1 MNDLKTLEHLA
12 PIADEMLA
20 GLHADENMKRRILM
34 AARQKAAPRRALR
47 TFAPALCCAAL
58 ALVCVGVIGLYG
70 GGDGAGDGTI
80 TIDTIAAGSKT
91 SDSGLIVADLGDGA
105 QVRAAG
111 GSGGSLF
118 ASGAGDMPLV
128 TVDGA
133 VYRMLTKPQNVGA
146 SLLGGEIGQIA
157 AHVEEPSLASEEEM
171 NAGLSN
177 IAEAG
182 VSVYAVADVA
192 STTLVAA
199 QVDGKTRLFQR
210 VSYAGKGPSGQT
222 LEDTFSVR
230 GQVSTLEL
238 SGVGTLTGEQ
248 ANAVVDVLLDNAT
261 LKAAD
266 TTASRQMLTVTLDNG
281 LQLQLGVSGDMLC
294 GCGGWSCPE
303 FFETFEAALAE
314 G

>member
-34 AARQKAAPRRALR
+34 AARQETAPRRKLR
-47 TFAPALCCAAL
+47 AFAPAICCAAL
-58 ALVCVGVIGLYG
+58 ALACVGVIGLQTG
-70 GGDGAGDGTI
+70 GGPEDGTI
-80 TIDTIAAGSKT
+80 TIDTIAAGNGVSEN
-91 SDSGLIVADLGDGA
+91 GVIVADLGDGA
-105 QVRAAG
+105 QVRSAG
-111 GSGGSLF
+111 VSSGSLF

-133 VYRMLTKPQNVGA
+133 VYRMLTSPQDVGA
-146 SLLGGEIGQIA
+146 SLLGSEVGQIA
-157 AHVEEPSLASEEEM
+157 AYVEEPSLASEEEM

-177 IAEAG
+177 IAQAG
-182 VSVYAVADVA
+182 ASVYAVADIA

-199 QVDGKTRLFQR
+199 EVEGKTRLFQR

-230 GQVSTLEL
+230 GQVKTLEL

-248 ANAVVDVLLDNAT
+248 ANDVVAVLLDNAT

-266 TTASRQMLTVTLDNG
+266 ATASRQVLTATLDSG

-303 FFETFEAALAE
+303 FFEAFEAALAE